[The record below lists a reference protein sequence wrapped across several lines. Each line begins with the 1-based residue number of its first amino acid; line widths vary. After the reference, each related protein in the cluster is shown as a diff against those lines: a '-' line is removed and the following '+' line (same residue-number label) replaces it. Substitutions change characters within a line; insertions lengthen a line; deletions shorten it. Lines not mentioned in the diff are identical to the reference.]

1 MCFNGKTMKEWRN
14 YLKVKRMKRVFV
26 LVVVSLFVVALVSS
40 CKTADCPAYSE
51 VEVEQGVD
59 VQS

>member
-1 MCFNGKTMKEWRN
+1 
-14 YLKVKRMKRVFV
+14 MKRVFV

-40 CKTADCPAYSE
+40 CKTADCPAYSA